1 MSERPCVGVILAAGA
16 SSRLQQPKQL
26 VEIDGETLLRRT
38 VRIAAESGC
47 HRVVVVLGFAVGRMR
62 GELEGLD
69 AIAVVNERW
78 RAGMGS
84 SMRCGVEAALQIN
97 PRPENIL
104 LLVCDQFRLT
114 ADFLRG
120 LIRVHGCPEYPI
132 AAARYNGRLGVP
144 AVFSSIFF
152 PNLLAVSEE
161 HGARRILERN
171 AEHVAP
177 VDFPDGELDLDTPE
191 DLKRLTHFKIAS
203 IL

>member
-16 SSRLQQPKQL
+16 SSRLRQPKQL

-38 VRIAAESGC
+38 ARIAAESGC
-47 HRVVVVLGFAVGRMR
+47 HPIVVVLGFAVDRMR

-69 AIAVVNERW
+69 AITVVNGGW

-84 SMRCGVEAALQIN
+84 SMRCGVEAALQMN

-120 LIRVHGCPEYPI
+120 LLHVHGCSEYPI
-132 AAARYNGRLGVP
+132 AAARYNGGLGVP

-152 PNLLAVSEE
+152 PSLLAVNEDR
-161 HGARRILERN
+161 GARRILERN

-177 VDFPDGELDLDTPE
+177 VDFPEGGLDLDTPE
-191 DLKRLTHFKIAS
+191 DLKRVNPL
-203 IL
+203 

>member
-1 MSERPCVGVILAAGA
+1 MSEQACIGVILAAGA
-16 SSRLQQPKQL
+16 SSRLRQPKQL

-47 HRVVVVLGFAVGRMR
+47 HPIVVVLGFSVDRMR

-84 SMRCGVEAALQIN
+84 SMRCGVEAALQMN
-97 PRPENIL
+97 PRSENIL

-114 ADFLRG
+114 TDFLRE
-120 LIRVHGCPEYPI
+120 LLHVHGCREYPI
-132 AAARYNGRLGVP
+132 AAARYNGGLGVP
-144 AVFSSIFF
+144 AVFSSMFF
-152 PNLLAVSEE
+152 PNLLAVNED

-171 AEHVAP
+171 AEQVAP
-177 VDFPDGELDLDTPE
+177 VDFPEGGIDLDTPE
-191 DLKRLTHFKIAS
+191 DLKRVNPL
-203 IL
+203 